1 MSLKGVGRDGRLGLV
16 PEEEEEEDGSIV
28 SLSMRGERR
37 VFREGEEGGGVTLS
51 PVARRIALP
60 PPTFAGRS
68 ISAS

>member
-16 PEEEEEEDGSIV
+16 PEEEEEDGSMV

-51 PVARRIALP
+51 PVARGIAP
-60 PPTFAGRS
+60 PPHVCR
-68 ISAS
+68 